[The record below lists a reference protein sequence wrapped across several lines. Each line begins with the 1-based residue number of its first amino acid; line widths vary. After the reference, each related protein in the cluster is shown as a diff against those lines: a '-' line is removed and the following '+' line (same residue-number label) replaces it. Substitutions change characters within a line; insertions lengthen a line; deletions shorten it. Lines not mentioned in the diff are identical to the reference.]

1 MPDSLNQIFLNDFH
15 SSSGAKFAP
24 FAGYSM
30 PINYSQ
36 GIIKEHLHTRKSV
49 SVFDVSHMGQIL
61 IPSSEDNCKEL
72 EKFIPLDLNN
82 LKLHNSLYSFILN
95 DKGGIIDDLIISKI
109 IIDNL
114 EYFFLVYNAS
124 RKKIDEEIFINNT
137 NNYLLLKDHSLLAIQ
152 GPLSSCVVS
161 NFFKEINK
169 MYFMQIGSFIYNNH
183 SIIISRTGYTGED
196 GFELSIPNKI
206 IQEFIDDLMNDNNI
220 LLCGLGCRDT
230 LRLEAG
236 LSLYGNELTE
246 NLTPVEVNLTW
257 AIAKSRFITGGF
269 NGFETISNQIVNG
282 TSQKRVG
289 IKSKN
294 KSILRS
300 HMKIYNKNEKNIGKI
315 TSGGFSPTLNISIA
329 IAYID
334 KFVSK
339 KVDKL
344 YCLIR
349 NNFEEIELTK
359 LPFVKHNYRR
369 LVI

>member
-1 MPDSLNQIFLNDFH
+1 
-15 SSSGAKFAP
+15 
-24 FAGYSM
+24 M

-49 SVFDVSHMGQIL
+49 SVFDISHMGQIL
-61 IPSSEDNCKEL
+61 IPSSVDNCKEL

-82 LKLHNSLYSFILN
+82 LKLHHSLYSFILN
-95 DKGGIIDDLIISKI
+95 EKGGIIDDLIISKI

-137 NNYLLLKDHSLLAIQ
+137 DNYFLLNDHSLLAIQ
-152 GPLSSCVVS
+152 GPLSSHVVS
-161 NFFKEINK
+161 SFSKEINE
-169 MYFMQIGSFIYNNH
+169 MYFMQIGSFIYNHN
-183 SIIISRTGYTGED
+183 SIIISRSGYTGED
-196 GFELSIPNKI
+196 GFELSIPNTI
-206 IQEFIDDLMNDNNI
+206 IQKFIDDLLNDNNI
-220 LLCGLGCRDT
+220 ILCGLGSRDT

-246 NLTPVEVNLTW
+246 KLTPVEANLTW

-269 NGFETISNQIVNG
+269 NGFETISNQILNG

-300 HMKIYNKNEKNIGKI
+300 QMKIYNKNKINIGKI

-334 KFVSK
+334 KFVSEK
-339 KVDKL
+339 TDKL

-359 LPFVKHNYRR
+359 LPFVNHNYRR
-369 LVI
+369 LII